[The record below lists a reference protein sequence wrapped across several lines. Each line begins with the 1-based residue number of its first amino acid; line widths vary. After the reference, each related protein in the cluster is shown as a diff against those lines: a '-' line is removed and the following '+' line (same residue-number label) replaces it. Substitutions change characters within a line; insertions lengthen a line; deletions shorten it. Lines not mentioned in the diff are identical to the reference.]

1 MILKDRIMRKLLQA
15 LSLGAAIL
23 LTSCS
28 QDKGEETLT
37 NSVAKPVSVK
47 LSIEADLDDEALR
60 SSLRSLKGTFNKDN
74 NWRPEIAELTP
85 GSTVALNLVFSNGK
99 TAPIHRN
106 DITFTVNKEGKLR
119 YEGQINV
126 PGYNISD
133 KWYVTAIYG
142 GAFNGSTS
150 YGYAPQMYKVDGNHE
165 FVIGTAAGGLNIPY
179 MSGWTPVEG
188 ALNSQ
193 TKAAE
198 GYFKVKLRPMGY
210 LLRIQVE
217 NRRDHKV
224 AIKRFE
230 PATAGFY
237 LNADFTVTNT
247 PQALEQGAYPTP
259 VERPNGNGNEGNGR
273 FVEGGAGIELE
284 RGDKTPTKSAAFLVW
299 VMAKDKITANTTVK
313 FNAIHYKQGAEWKFP
328 FSLKLSGE
336 SEAGVGGFS
345 GLKTLVLPNDHK
357 IYRKLYDIDY
367 VALGNMGA
375 DGKEVAEGV
384 AGYSNT
390 YAQYNT
396 NYRTGGIAR
405 YGTDMTPENWSN
417 ILPKSSN
424 GTYLGDNYDGASN
437 SDGWV
442 YFNGGTGAPTTPR
455 RGDQLDGN
463 YTRSVVGGNYVI
475 YAIRTLPSP
484 QMPGKKG
491 AFRYAMDANGNLTV
505 EMVHLDGTYNNS
517 PAIGTVA
524 SESYWSTARQYG
536 EVVKRVFPVADG
548 VSFNKDAGPSVTYG
562 YTAVRSNGNG
572 AGILWNRGSG
582 RVGINLDINI
592 RSTIQINSTLKRQ
605 VRLMKDTPEAIHAN
619 P

>member
-126 PGYNISD
+126 PDYNTSD

-284 RGDKTPTKSAAFLVW
+284 RGDKVPTKSAAFLVW

-313 FNAIHYKQGAEWKFP
+313 FNAIHYKQGGAWKFP

-345 GLKTLVLPNDHK
+345 GLKTLVIPNDHK
-357 IYRKLYDIDY
+357 IYRPLHTLDY
-367 VALGNMGA
+367 VALGNLDNDGSELSPSSTGA
-375 DGKEVAEGV
+375 LYVLERTNNSDNQKYLVYNNPRSGSERLMTVKDWENVLPRSNPE
-384 AGYSNT
+384 SNT
-390 YAQYNT
+390 HWLYKGNVSRDGTSYFRTSGSSDNFVFSGNT
-396 NYRTGGIAR
+396 TYGVRTIN
-405 YGTDMTPENWSN
+405 DHQ
-417 ILPKSSN
+417 
-424 GTYLGDNYDGASN
+424 
-437 SDGWV
+437 V
-442 YFNGGTGAPTTPR
+442 
-455 RGDQLDGN
+455 
-463 YTRSVVGGNYVI
+463 
-475 YAIRTLPSP
+475 
-484 QMPGKKG
+484 
-491 AFRYAMDANGNLTV
+491 AFRYTLTPSTGTIKV
-505 EMVHLDGTYNNS
+505 DMIHLGSSSGKTISDITNNTYW
-517 PAIGTVA
+517 
-524 SESYWSTARQYG
+524 ETADSYG
-536 EVVKRVFPVADG
+536 EVVTRTFAGNGSQTHYLGIYDKNLTNLRADG
-548 VSFNKDAGPSVTYG
+548 LLGGTMWNTSTGRIG
-562 YTAVRSNGNG
+562 M
-572 AGILWNRGSG
+572 GIDIGTIRGKEG
-582 RVGINLDINI
+582 H
-592 RSTIQINSTLKRQ
+592 TIGRQ
-605 VRLMKDTPEAIHAN
+605 VRQIHTKPVNIPAK
-619 P
+619 